1 MADDADFE
9 PHLGRQRAQGGRRAR
24 RYLSRVIAAA
34 NLARGGAA
42 GRAGVGRSFS
52 GSRHGRA
59 AGVGRLLARRRG
71 ASALLRRRVV
81 VKARIVRL
89 GGKGA
94 AQAAAHLRYLQRDGT
109 TRAGAPGSLYGRDA
123 DAIDGKAFRARGVGD
138 RHQFRFIVA
147 PEDGAEY
154 DDLKRLVRR
163 LMVRA
168 EADLGTRLEW
178 VAVDHFDTGHL
189 HAHVIVR
196 GVDDRGE
203 DLVIARDYLT
213 RGLRERA
220 AELVDLDLGPRSDRE
235 VARTMVAE
243 IGHERLTGIDRRLL
257 GAADAERT
265 VSAQGVGSFEQSLRA
280 GRLAA
285 LERMGLAEPIGGG
298 RFKLAADLT
307 ATLTRI
313 GERNDIVRTMQRAFT
328 AARVTRAAADQA
340 IYNPAASHAV
350 PLVGRV
356 LLRGLADEH
365 RDRHYLIVD
374 ATDGRSH
381 YVALGREAAEGIGE
395 GMIVRVDPIRAQ
407 ACAADRRVAAV
418 AGANGGRYDIDAHLR
433 FDPSATQAFAE
444 AHVRRLEAI
453 RRASGGVVREADGSW
468 RIASDHL
475 ERVAVYEAARAR
487 ERPVSLELL
496 SPRPLE
502 ELARAEAATW
512 LDARLAERQAATPR
526 QAGFGADLI
535 AAEGQRRRWLLA
547 EGLAART
554 DGEFR
559 MMRGAIEQLRRR
571 EFLRVAQG
579 LSDELRLPFGE
590 AQTDERIKGF
600 YRRRIDLLS
609 GRFALVERA
618 HDFTLVPWRPVLER
632 HQGKTVSGLVRG
644 DSVSWTIGRG
654 REGASIA

>member
-1 MADDADFE
+1 
-9 PHLGRQRAQGGRRAR
+9 
-24 RYLSRVIAAA
+24 
-34 NLARGGAA
+34 
-42 GRAGVGRSFS
+42 
-52 GSRHGRA
+52 
-59 AGVGRLLARRRG
+59 
-71 ASALLRRRVV
+71 
-81 VKARIVRL
+81 
-89 GGKGA
+89 
-94 AQAAAHLRYLQRDGT
+94 
-109 TRAGAPGSLYGRDA
+109 
-123 DAIDGKAFRARGVGD
+123 
-138 RHQFRFIVA
+138 
-147 PEDGAEY
+147 
-154 DDLKRLVRR
+154 
-163 LMVRA
+163 
-168 EADLGTRLEW
+168 
-178 VAVDHFDTGHL
+178 
-189 HAHVIVR
+189 
-196 GVDDRGE
+196 
-203 DLVIARDYLT
+203 
-213 RGLRERA
+213 
-220 AELVDLDLGPRSDRE
+220 
-235 VARTMVAE
+235 
-243 IGHERLTGIDRRLL
+243 
-257 GAADAERT
+257 
-265 VSAQGVGSFEQSLRA
+265 
-280 GRLAA
+280 
-285 LERMGLAEPIGGG
+285 
-298 RFKLAADLT
+298 
-307 ATLTRI
+307 
-313 GERNDIVRTMQRAFT
+313 
-328 AARVTRAAADQA
+328 
-340 IYNPAASHAV
+340 
-350 PLVGRV
+350 V

-433 FDPSATQAFAE
+433 FDPGASQAFAE

-453 RRASGGVVREADGSW
+453 RRATGGVGREADGSW
-468 RIASDHL
+468 RIAPDHL

-502 ELARAEAATW
+502 ELARAEAATG

-559 MMRGAIEQLRRR
+559 MMRGAIEQVRRR